1 MTCIYEAE
9 ITRKAKQQNEN
20 QLTSR
25 VFGALAM
32 LDNERVLLPF
42 LKLLA
47 TDVPLGQDSN
57 DPVLA
62 EIVSWESTS
71 VRSSKILLWRYV
83 GIRCPDV
90 YIATPI
96 PIVIEV
102 KQNIKPRA
110 GQLIPQYQ
118 EAHKEA
124 FEMKENKGLAYFLL
138 TKDLQ
143 EPPEVKRAEGELRR
157 EFPDAK
163 IHWRSWLNVP
173 KWLKVIAN
181 APDLDEVSKTLIEA
195 TIKLLEDFEMM
206 REPHI
211 KKEWFDK
218 SISKSLE
225 EVEELTKEI
234 RLIYRRVSAKIK
246 EYDLEELD
254 QEPSSKKRAWFN
266 YADEKPDHDWIPK
279 FFEFYYKPKRWKYKH
294 KRGKEEEEAS
304 RGPDLYIVFDLTA
317 RWEGIRVGLWWDKA
331 QKEHFDEIEGRLK
344 ENPNIKIKLDYES
357 YDKEEALH
365 IYEQIELDG
374 LADGEIV
381 DVLLNKL
388 DEMRGFTESLA
399 TFREELGLEETSK
412 RTRRAK

>member
-234 RLIYRRVSAKIK
+234 RLIYRRVSAKIE

-254 QEPSSKKRAWFN
+254 RDPSSGRREWFN
-266 YADEKPDHDWIPK
+266 YYDEKPDHDWIPK
-279 FFEFYYKPKRWKYKH
+279 FFEFYYKHKRWK
-294 KRGKEEEEAS
+294 EEEKAW
-304 RGPDLYIVFDLTA
+304 RDPRLYITFDLTA
-317 RWEGIRVGLWWDKA
+317 RWEGIRVGLYWA
-331 QKEHFDEIEGRLK
+331 ETPKEHIDEIEERLK
-344 ENPNIKIKLDYES
+344 ENPNIKLDYES
-357 YDKEEALH
+357 LDKGEMLD

-381 DVLLNKL
+381 DVLLRKL
-388 DEMRGFTESLA
+388 NEMRGFTESLA